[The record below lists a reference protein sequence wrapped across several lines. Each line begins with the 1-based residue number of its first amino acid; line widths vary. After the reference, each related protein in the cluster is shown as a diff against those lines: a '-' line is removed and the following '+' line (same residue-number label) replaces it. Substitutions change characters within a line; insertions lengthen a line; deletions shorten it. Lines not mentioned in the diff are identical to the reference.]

1 MICSHHAE
9 VKAHVNL
16 IESWI
21 VAMDRFSRTIE
32 TSAKMRRAT
41 PTVSGMQR
49 ARRPRGNSP
58 LLFRLFNRGDC
69 QAGNEAVAEKKRFAC
84 SEKTCAN
91 NRREQAKYQADY
103 QAKLQ
108 VGIRRLYCGTP
119 RNRCN
124 FVGCACANFF
134 AAMKMRFG
142 TARENRSIFG

>member
-1 MICSHHAE
+1 MHH
-9 VKAHVNL
+9 
-16 IESWI
+16 
-21 VAMDRFSRTIE
+21 FSRTLE
-32 TSAKMRRAT
+32 THTQMPRAT
-41 PTVSGMQR
+41 PTVSRMQR

-58 LLFRLFNRGDC
+58 VLFRLFNRREC
-69 QAGNEAVAEKKRFAC
+69 RAGNEAVAKKKRFAC

-119 RNRCN
+119 RNRWN

-142 TARENRSIFG
+142 TARETLLSSGIESHPVAPTTISFWRMRDPILA